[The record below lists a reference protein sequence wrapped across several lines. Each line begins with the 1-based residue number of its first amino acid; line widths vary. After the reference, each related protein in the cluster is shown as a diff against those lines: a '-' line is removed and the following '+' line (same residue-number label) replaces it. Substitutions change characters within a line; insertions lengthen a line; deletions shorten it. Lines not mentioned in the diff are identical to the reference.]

1 MATTKSAPTIEKF
14 GLQTGTER
22 TIFATW
28 KWSKSHTKEY
38 KCIWYYATGDGVW
51 FVGADTTETVK
62 QSTYTAPENATK
74 VKFKVKAI
82 AKTHKVNKKD
92 VAYWTGK
99 FSSEKKYNFKSSPP
113 SKPSAPEI
121 GINEYNKTQIDLSI
135 SNLDRN
141 GRLPGLSLK
150 FTRMAQVI
158 RSIQGI
164 PQFRINL
171 LEYPVR
177 SKLGISIKLVAVDIQ
192 WTTKAHGLII
202 RVLSLLNHLRQE
214 KSQHLEHCRQLPLL
228 WIGIALSTARVMRF
242 STLLRDNIS
251 MQIPTR

>member
-99 FSSEKKYNFKSSPP
+99 FSSVKSVS
-113 SKPSAPEI
+113 
-121 GINEYNKTQIDLSI
+121 TSI
-135 SNLDRN
+135 IKL
-141 GRLPGLSLK
+141 
-150 FTRMAQVI
+150 
-158 RSIQGI
+158 RSI
-164 PQFRINL
+164 
-171 LEYPVR
+171 
-177 SKLGISIKLVAVDIQ
+177 
-192 WTTKAHGLII
+192 
-202 RVLSLLNHLRQE
+202 
-214 KSQHLEHCRQLPLL
+214 
-228 WIGIALSTARVMRF
+228 
-242 STLLRDNIS
+242 
-251 MQIPTR
+251 

>member
-135 SNLDRN
+135 SNLD
-141 GRLPGLSLK
+141 
-150 FTRMAQVI
+150 
-158 RSIQGI
+158 
-164 PQFRINL
+164 
-171 LEYPVR
+171 
-177 SKLGISIKLVAVDIQ
+177 SK
-192 WTTKAHGLII
+192 WTATGVEFEVYKDGTSDPYL
-202 RVLSLLNHLRQE
+202 
-214 KSQHLEHCRQLPLL
+214 
-228 WIGIALSTARVMRF
+228 
-242 STLLRDNIS
+242 
-251 MQIPTR
+251 